1 MNFYQ
6 PRKRKERVPIV
17 PLIDILTILLIF
29 FIVTRGVPEEE
40 SSRNPPPEP
49 RSIVKVTLPVVKE
62 MKTDE
67 VVERRAVLAVAA
79 EGTITLDDIEVAGPE
94 VLADHLIVFREGN
107 PQRKLELAADQ
118 GATLSQLFMV
128 LDALT
133 AAEYD
138 IKDVPARIRRPQ
150 PVDFVDPLQ
159 P

>member
-1 MNFYQ
+1 MKFYQ
-6 PRKRKERVPIV
+6 PGRRKERVPIV

-40 SSRNPPPEP
+40 KSSAAPPEP
-49 RSIVKVTLPVVKE
+49 RPVVKVTLPVVKE
-62 MKTDE
+62 METSE
-67 VVERRAVLAVAA
+67 VVERRAVLAVGAG
-79 EGTITLDDIEVAGPE
+79 GTITLDNYE
-94 VLADHLIVFREGN
+94 LASPDLLPDALIVFREEN
-107 PQRKLELAADQ
+107 PLRKLELAADQ
-118 GATLSQLFMV
+118 AATLSQLFMV

-133 AAEYD
+133 AAQYD

>member
-6 PRKRKERVPIV
+6 RGRRKERVPIV

-40 SSRNPPPEP
+40 SSPRQPPKP
-49 RSIVKVTLPVVKE
+49 RPVVKVTLPMVKE
-62 MKTDE
+62 METSE
-67 VVERRAVLAVAA
+67 VVERRAVLAIGSG
-79 EGTITLDDIEVAGPE
+79 GTITLDSYE
-94 VLADHLIVFREGN
+94 LARPDLLPDALIVFREEN

-133 AAEYD
+133 AAQYD
-138 IKDVPARIRRPQ
+138 IKDVPARIRRPE

>member
-6 PRKRKERVPIV
+6 RGRRKERVPIV

-40 SSRNPPPEP
+40 RSPRQPPKP
-49 RSIVKVTLPVVKE
+49 RPVVKVTLPMVKE
-62 MKTDE
+62 METSE
-67 VVERRAVLAVAA
+67 VVERRAVLAIGSG
-79 EGTITLDDIEVAGPE
+79 GTITLDSYE
-94 VLADHLIVFREGN
+94 LARPDLLPDALIVFREEN

-133 AAEYD
+133 AAQYD
-138 IKDVPARIRRPQ
+138 IEDVPARIRRPE

>member
-29 FIVTRGVPEEE
+29 FIVTRGVPKEQQLN
-40 SSRNPPPEP
+40 NPPPEP
-49 RSIVKVTLPVVKE
+49 RPVVKVTLPVVKE
-62 MKTDE
+62 METAE
-67 VVERRAVLAVAA
+67 VVEQRAVLAVTA
-79 EGTITLDDIEVAGPE
+79 EGTITLDNYE
-94 VLADHLIVFREGN
+94 LASPDLLTDALIVFRDEN
-107 PQRKLELAADQ
+107 PARKLELAADR
-118 GATLSQLFMV
+118 GATLAQLFLV

-133 AAEYD
+133 AAQFD

-150 PVDFVDPLQ
+150 SIDFVDPLQ

>member
-6 PRKRKERVPIV
+6 PGRRKERVPIV

-40 SSRNPPPEP
+40 QSPSAPPEP
-49 RSIVKVTLPVVKE
+49 RPVVKVTLPVVRE
-62 MKTDE
+62 METSE
-67 VVERRAVLAVAA
+67 VVERRAILAVSA
-79 EGTITLDDIEVAGPE
+79 EGTITLDNYELASDDL
-94 VLADHLIVFREGN
+94 LADALIVFRKEN
-107 PQRKLELAADQ
+107 PLRKLELAADQ

-133 AAEYD
+133 AAQYD
-138 IKDVPARIRRPQ
+138 IKDVPARIRHPQ

>member
-29 FIVTRGVPEEE
+29 FIVTRGVPKEKQFN
-40 SSRNPPPEP
+40 NPPADP
-49 RSIVKVTLPVVKE
+49 RPVVKVTLPVVKE
-62 MKTDE
+62 METTE
-67 VVERRAVLAVAA
+67 VVDPRAVLAVTA
-79 EGTITLDDIEVAGPE
+79 EGTITLDNYEVASPD
-94 VLADHLIVFREGN
+94 LLTDALIVFRNQN
-107 PQRKLELAADQ
+107 PQRKLELAADR
-118 GATLSQLFMV
+118 GATLDQLFLV

-133 AAEYD
+133 AAQYD